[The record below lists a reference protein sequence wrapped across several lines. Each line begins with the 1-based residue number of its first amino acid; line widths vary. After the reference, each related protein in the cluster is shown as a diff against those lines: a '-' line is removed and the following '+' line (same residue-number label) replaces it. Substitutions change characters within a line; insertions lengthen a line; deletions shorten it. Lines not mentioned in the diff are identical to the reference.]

1 MHILLLTLYK
11 VNSQYKILIHMKAFF
26 KENILTQILLMRK
39 KNIKK
44 KNNELTKQI
53 KILHLIQ
60 MKISK

>member
-1 MHILLLTLYK
+1 
-11 VNSQYKILIHMKAFF
+11 MKAFF

>member
-1 MHILLLTLYK
+1 
-11 VNSQYKILIHMKAFF
+11 MKAFF

-39 KNIKK
+39 KKFKK
-44 KNNELTKQI
+44 KQLTKQI

>member
-1 MHILLLTLYK
+1 
-11 VNSQYKILIHMKAFF
+11 MKAFF

-39 KNIKK
+39 KKILKK